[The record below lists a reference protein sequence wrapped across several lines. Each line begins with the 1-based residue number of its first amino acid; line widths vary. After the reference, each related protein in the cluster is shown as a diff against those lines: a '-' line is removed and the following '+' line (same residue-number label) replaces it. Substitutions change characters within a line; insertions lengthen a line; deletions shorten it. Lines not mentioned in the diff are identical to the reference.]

1 MYKILDAVHSYCIC
15 TLVLKMNTNHETH
28 QGQQTRYWEQRQAWQ
43 QLLNNIHQSQQL
55 VDHWEMFVRV
65 ICFQLLTAV
74 VLLLWETAFSSSHMH
89 RERKMW
95 CAKPLWEDCSIELI
109 YLNGME
115 NILFPSCWCCPS
127 FSEQALA
134 FQSAPLHHPCTQMW
148 FRSCLRHAN
157 ISVLSD

>member
-109 YLNGME
+109 YWMVWR
-115 NILFPSCWCCPS
+115 IFS
-127 FSEQALA
+127 FLPVDA
-134 FQSAPLHHPCTQMW
+134 APLSVNRLWPSSQPLYIT
-148 FRSCLRHAN
+148 HAHKCD
-157 ISVLSD
+157 SDHA